1 MDQFKFWRFCTT
13 NIAVMKKN
21 IFIILGVLSI
31 PVIIYLVVIYF
42 WFKTPTP
49 MKVYEFDVPKSEILY
64 QTEKFKEMNIYK
76 YPHKE
81 LNYQLDESYIKE
93 VIEIGQNTY
102 IYVVYDFEKIQL
114 LGWHDSQDG
123 YETTDPDNLY
133 SHPQEVAL
141 FEKEVIEKIR
151 KIK

>member
-1 MDQFKFWRFCTT
+1 
-13 NIAVMKKN
+13 MKKN

-49 MKVYEFDVPKSEILY
+49 MKVYEFDVPKSELQYRTRKYKEINL
-64 QTEKFKEMNIYK
+64 EKY
-76 YPHKE
+76 
-81 LNYQLDESYIKE
+81 SIKE
-93 VIEIGQNTY
+93 TNYDISDHYRKEEIEIEQNTY

-114 LGWHDSQDG
+114 LGWYDTQDG

-133 SHPQEVAL
+133 THPQEVAL
-141 FEKEVIEKIR
+141 FEKEVIDKIR